1 MLNSKF
7 KPKIHSMSD
16 EQLQEILRLDFYVRP
31 PIPIDQINDYL
42 NSMTEEEKLWEEFVF
57 QVIDELVSREEKSSN
72 LRVPP
77 FPFPELLDKPV

>member
-1 MLNSKF
+1 MFNSKF

-77 FPFPELLDKPV
+77 FPFFERLDKPV

>member
-77 FPFPELLDKPV
+77 FPFSELFDKPV

>member
-1 MLNSKF
+1 MLYSKF

-57 QVIDELVSREEKSSN
+57 QVLDELVVRRSGLTSLEKQKCKSSKN
-72 LRVPP
+72 L
-77 FPFPELLDKPV
+77 LTN

>member
-77 FPFPELLDKPV
+77 SPFSELLDKPV

>member
-77 FPFPELLDKPV
+77 FPFSELLDKPV

>member
-1 MLNSKF
+1 MLYSKF

-57 QVIDELVSREEKSSN
+57 QVLDELVVRRSGLTSLEK
-72 LRVPP
+72 
-77 FPFPELLDKPV
+77 

>member
-57 QVIDELVSREEKSSN
+57 QVIDELVSREEKSSI

>member
-42 NSMTEEEKLWEEFVF
+42 NSMAEEEKLWEEFVF
-57 QVIDELVSREEKSSN
+57 QVMDELVSRREKTSKI
-72 LRVPP
+72 RVPP
-77 FPFPELLDKPV
+77 FSFSEFLDKPV

>member
-1 MLNSKF
+1 MLYSKF

-31 PIPIDQINDYL
+31 PTPIDQINDYL

-57 QVIDELVSREEKSSN
+57 QVLDELVVRRSGLTSLEK
-72 LRVPP
+72 
-77 FPFPELLDKPV
+77 